1 MTWSNRILAAL
12 TVAGA
17 LALASCQS
25 AAGENAQSNS
35 NVKILAKGPNGHP
48 SEVRI
53 DGKNWAVCSKKQETK
68 NCINPVAAGLA

>member
-1 MTWSNRILAAL
+1 MAWSNRILSAL

-25 AAGENAQSNS
+25 AGGNAKSDS

-53 DGKNWAVCSKKQETK
+53 DGKNWAVCSKKEETK
-68 NCINPVAAGLA
+68 SCINPVAAGLA